1 MRLNVV
7 HPGAHELRYEIRG
20 IVEFAKKL
28 EKTGIKIT
36 WENIGDPVA
45 KGEEVPAWIRKIVSD
60 EVKKTSGSFEYSP
73 TKGLLSARRF
83 LAETRT
89 QETGA
94 KLDPENI
101 IFFNGLGDAVT
112 KIYTWL
118 NPIARVLGPNPAYP
132 THSSFEGA
140 HSHKPMLTYKLD
152 PDNNWLPDPEE
163 IRKLVKED
171 PSIVGLLIINPD
183 NPTGMVYPKS
193 ILKELVK
200 IAKRY
205 NLFLIADEVYAN
217 LAFENSEFVSLAS
230 VAGSVPTMIMRGLSK
245 EVPWPGS
252 RCGWIEFYNVKKDT
266 NFAAY
271 ARSIEDAKMSEVCST
286 TLPQAVLPK
295 ILGNSNYQSHLK
307 RRLEK
312 YEQRAAKAMQ
322 MLSKNNNFKVV
333 KPKGAFYLSVS
344 FSDKFMEKKFKLKA
358 KNWKAQILLDS
369 ELRRI
374 KKTDFDKRFCYQIL
388 ASTGICL
395 VPLSTGF
402 NSYVPGFRMTL
413 LENDDEIFETTLKTI
428 VETVESVKI

>member
-28 EKTGIKIT
+28 EKTGIKII

-45 KGEEVPAWIRKIVSD
+45 KGEEVPEWIRKIVAD
-60 EVKKTSGSFEYSP
+60 ETGKSSNSFEYSP
-73 TKGLLSARRF
+73 TKGLLAAREF
-83 LAETRT
+83 LAVNRTR
-89 QETGA
+89 ETGA

-118 NPIARVLGPNPAYP
+118 NPMARVLGPNPAYP

-140 HSHKPMLTYKLD
+140 HSHKPMLTYQLD
-152 PDNNWLPDPEE
+152 PNNKWLPDIKE
-163 IRKLVKED
+163 IKKLVKED

-183 NPTGMVYPKS
+183 NPTGMVYPEKV
-193 ILKELVK
+193 LKQLVK
-200 IAKRY
+200 IAKKH

-217 LAFENSEFVSLAS
+217 LSYKDSGFKSLAAL
-230 VAGSVPTMIMRGLSK
+230 AGNVPTMIMRGLSK

-271 ARSIEDAKMSEVCST
+271 VRSIEDAKMSEVCST
-286 TLPQAVLPK
+286 TLPQTVLPK
-295 ILGNSNYQSHLK
+295 ILGHASYQSHLEK
-307 RRLEK
+307 RRGK
-312 YEQRAAKAMQ
+312 YEERAKKAIQ
-322 MLSKNNNFKVV
+322 VLSENKNFRVV
-333 KPKGAFYLSVS
+333 RPKGAFYVSVT
-344 FSDKFMEKKFKLKA
+344 FSDDFINSKFKLKA
-358 KNWKAQILLDS
+358 KNWKAQRLLDA

-374 KKTDFDKRFCYQIL
+374 KKTDFDKRFCYHIL
-388 ASTGICL
+388 AATGICL

-413 LENDDEIFETTLKTI
+413 LENNDEVFDSTLKTI
-428 VETVESVKI
+428 VEAAESVKI

>member
-45 KGEEVPAWIRKIVSD
+45 KGEDVPAWIRDIVSS
-60 EVKKTSGSFEYSP
+60 EAKKSSDSFEYSP
-73 TKGLLSARRF
+73 TKGLLSTREF
-83 LAETRT
+83 LAESRSK
-89 QETGA
+89 ETGV
-94 KLDPENI
+94 KLTPENI

-118 NPIARVLGPNPAYP
+118 NPMARVLGPNPAYP
-132 THSSFEGA
+132 THSAFEGA

-152 PDNNWLPDPEE
+152 PENNWLPDPEE
-163 IRKLVKED
+163 VRKLVKED
-171 PSIVGLLIINPD
+171 PSIAGLLIINPD
-183 NPTGMVYPKS
+183 NPTGMVYPKNT
-193 ILKELVK
+193 LKEFVK
-200 IAKRY
+200 IAKKR
-205 NLFLIADEVYAN
+205 NLFLIADEVYGN
-217 LAFENSEFVSLAS
+217 LSYEDSGFVSLAS
-230 VAGSVPTMIMRGLSK
+230 LAGNVPTMIMRGLSK

-252 RCGWIEFYNVKKDT
+252 RCGWVEFYNTKKDT

-286 TLPQAVLPK
+286 TLPQLVLPK
-295 ILGNSNYQSHLK
+295 IFANPKYQPHLN
-307 RRLEK
+307 RRRKK
-312 YEQRAAKAMQ
+312 YEQRAEKAVRI
-322 MLSKNNNFKVV
+322 LSENKNFKVV
-333 KPKGAFYLSVS
+333 MPKGAFYLSVA
-344 FSDKFMEKKFKLKA
+344 FSEEFTKRRFRLKA
-358 KNWKAQILLDS
+358 KNWKAQRLLDS

-388 ASTGICL
+388 AATGVCL

-402 NSYVPGFRMTL
+402 NSYKPGFRMTL
-413 LENDDEIFETTLKTI
+413 LENDDEVFEHTLKTI
-428 VETVESVKI
+428 VDTVESVKI

>member
-1 MRLNVV
+1 
-7 HPGAHELRYEIRG
+7 
-20 IVEFAKKL
+20 L
-28 EKTGIKIT
+28 EKAGVKIT

-45 KGEEVPAWIRKIVSD
+45 KGEEVPVWIRKIVSD
-60 EVKKTSGSFEYSP
+60 EVKKTSSSFEYSP
-73 TKGLLSARRF
+73 TKGLLSARKF

-89 QETGA
+89 RETGS

-140 HSHKPMLTYKLD
+140 HSHKPMLTYKLN
-152 PDNNWLPDPEE
+152 PDNNWLPDPKE

-183 NPTGMVYPKS
+183 NPTGMVYPES

-217 LAFENSEFVSLAS
+217 LAFENSGFISLAS
-230 VAGSVPTMIMRGLSK
+230 LAGSVPTMIMRGLSK

-286 TLPQAVLPK
+286 TLPQTVLPK
-295 ILGNSNYQSHLK
+295 ILGHSNYQDHLK
-307 RRLEK
+307 LRREK
-312 YEQRAAKAMQ
+312 YEQRAAKAVQ
-322 MLSKNNNFKVV
+322 ILSKNNNFKVV
-333 KPKGAFYLSVS
+333 KPKGAFYLSVA
-344 FSDKFMEKKFKLKA
+344 FSDEFMSKRFKLKA
-358 KNWKAQILLDS
+358 KNWKAQRLLDS
-369 ELRRI
+369 ELRRM
-374 KKTDFDKRFCYQIL
+374 KKTDFDKKFCYQML

-402 NSYVPGFRMTL
+402 NSRVPGFRMTL
-413 LENDDEIFETTLKTI
+413 LENDDEIFEHTLKTI

>member
-1 MRLNVV
+1 MRFNLV

-28 EKTGIKIT
+28 EKTGLNIT

-45 KGEEVPAWIRKIVSD
+45 KGEEVPEWIRRIVSS
-60 EVKKTSGSFEYSP
+60 EVSESNDSFEYSP
-73 TKGLLSARRF
+73 TKGLLPTRKF

-89 QETGA
+89 KETGA
-94 KLDPENI
+94 KLDAENI

-152 PDNNWLPDPEE
+152 PDNDWLPDTEE

-183 NPTGMVYPKS
+183 NPTGMVYPPS

-200 IAKRY
+200 IAKKH

-217 LAFENSEFVSLAS
+217 LAYKDSGFQSLAS
-230 VAGSVPTMIMRGLSK
+230 LAGNVPTMIMRGLSK

-286 TLPQAVLPK
+286 TLPQTVLPK
-295 ILGNSNYQSHLK
+295 ILGHKDYQAHLRTRK
-307 RRLEK
+307 KK
-312 YEQRAAKAMQ
+312 YEQRAKKAIKI
-322 MLSKNNNFKVV
+322 LEKNKNLKAVL
-333 KPKGAFYLSVS
+333 PKGAFYISVA
-344 FSDKFMEKKFKLKA
+344 FSEEFVKKRFKLKA
-358 KNWKAQILLDS
+358 KNWKAQRLLDS
-369 ELRRI
+369 ELRRM
-374 KKTDFDKRFCYQIL
+374 KKTDFDKRFCYQML
-388 ASTGICL
+388 AATGICL

-413 LENDDEIFETTLKTI
+413 LENNDEIFERTLKTI
-428 VETVESVKI
+428 VESVKIL